1 MEVAEERA
9 MHSSIDNG
17 GGKWKEGVRGGPGAV
32 TWDGFLSRGGRSADE
47 VERISDSESE
57 EDEFRHQVVCIDD

>member
-17 GGKWKEGVRGGPGAV
+17 GEKWKGGVRVGPRAV
-32 TWDGFLSRGGRSADE
+32 TWDGVLSRGERSADE
-47 VERISDSESE
+47 VERISDSE
-57 EDEFRHQVVCIDD
+57 EDEFRQQVVCIDD

>member
-17 GGKWKEGVRGGPGAV
+17 GEKWKGGVRGGPGAV
-32 TWDGFLSRGGRSADE
+32 TWDGILSRGGRGADE

-57 EDEFRHQVVCIDD
+57 EDEFRDRVVYIDD

>member
-17 GGKWKEGVRGGPGAV
+17 GEKWKGAVRVGPSAV
-32 TWDGFLSRGGRSADE
+32 TWDGVLSRGERSADE
-47 VERISDSESE
+47 VERISDSE